1 MSCGIIFSKMG
12 DLPKLISKVP
22 SVYVFY
28 DYILLSAFIKKKK
41 KFLGFHYPEGLRLFS
56 SANSVFPMLK
66 RVQVLCT
73 EEPLLHF
80 SSLNIDFMPLN
91 TLCLKL

>member
-1 MSCGIIFSKMG
+1 MKLRNCDYNTGGRCPQPLSLALHDTVILSVKVYHSFMSCGIIFSKMG

-41 KFLGFHYPEGLRLFS
+41 VSR
-56 SANSVFPMLK
+56 FPL
-66 RVQVLCT
+66 
-73 EEPLLHF
+73 
-80 SSLNIDFMPLN
+80 S
-91 TLCLKL
+91 